1 MSKPESR
8 YSFDVPNICINFATL
23 NEDDAHNA
31 DSWFDE
37 KANLENVPPAENLA
51 KVSHF
56 SPASSKPD
64 VILSSVPSQEVA
76 MSESNGEAECAQGNT
91 VPQNIVGS
99 LATWRAAAPAEAPQ
113 RPGRRLATKQGK
125 TQQRKQPGR
134 IKAKEIANALDN
146 KEDVPPLKK
155 MRLYVIQVLLFRAG
169 KKDTLWKDSGS
180 REKATEAS
188 TKKEPLQDPDLSPGR
203 GKSKQT
209 MPCTPTMLKRT
220 KPPSKLKSTEEQEV
234 EKMQQLQQEVMEL
247 RKKNE
252 ESLKAA
258 IAGAG
263 QPMKKPVGQVT
274 KPIDFHFCTETRI
287 KQNVESQPA
296 NEYKELDFAAVL
308 RKHPPSPVRMPKGH
322 TVPKPFNLSQGN
334 KRKLEEATT
343 EYVSFAEQV
352 EAFQKRTPPRYHLRS
367 RKSEEGSVSRK
378 PVKARLTHP
387 KTPVLR
393 TKQRLRPVTCKT
405 AAELEEEEVE
415 KIQQYKFKARE
426 INHKIFE
433 SGPLLPSKPP
443 VKKLTQPIGFQLEIE
458 KRIQERES
466 KKQQEEER
474 FEFHSRPCPTKI
486 LEDVVGVP
494 EKKALPV
501 TVPKSPAFTLRSRTR
516 VSGREEEKEKEEVAV
531 IKANPMPHY
540 GVPFKPKMPE
550 QRHVEVCPFS
560 FDARDR
566 ERQIQKEKKIEE
578 LQKEE
583 VPKFKALPLPYF
595 DQVKLPEKKVKTPT
609 QPEPFHLQVDERGAA
624 KLQSWKQQLK
634 EDMKRQKEAACF
646 KARPNTVMYQE
657 PFVPKKEHKMLS
669 GTVASTCY
677 VGLADSSQLMQL
689 SDVSPNHPCQEEA
702 LQREASI
709 DICAALLYLTV
720 FETMLSPLFL
730 NLESLSGSV
739 VPESFELATERR
751 AKERQ
756 EFEKRLAD
764 AEALRER
771 HEEQIR
777 QQQEEREKEE
787 VAKLRQEMV
796 SELFLSKGYKVH
808 KANPIRKY
816 RSLEVKPSHQPL
828 TMPKSP
834 NFSDRFRC

>member
-8 YSFDVPNICINFATL
+8 YSFDVPNVCIDFATL
-23 NEDDAHNA
+23 NEDDVHNA
-31 DSWFDE
+31 DSWFDQ
-37 KANLENVPPAENLA
+37 KANLENVPPAENL
-51 KVSHF
+51 VSPCN
-56 SPASSKPD
+56 PAFSKPD

-76 MSESNGEAECAQGNT
+76 MSKSGDEAECAQGNA
-91 VPQNIVGS
+91 VPENIVGS

-113 RPGRRLATKQGK
+113 RPGRRLAKQGK
-125 TQQRKQPGR
+125 TQQHKQPGR
-134 IKAKEIANALDN
+134 IKAERIANALEN

-155 MRLYVIQVLLFRAG
+155 MRI
-169 KKDTLWKDSGS
+169 SGS
-180 REKATEAS
+180 REKVTEAS
-188 TKKEPLQDPDLSPGR
+188 TKREPLQDPDLSPGK
-203 GKSKQT
+203 GKSKLT
-209 MPCTPTMLKRT
+209 MPSTPTMLKRT
-220 KPPSKLKSTEEQEV
+220 KPSSKPKSTEEQEL
-234 EKMQQLQQEVMEL
+234 EKMQQLQQEVVEL

-252 ESLKAA
+252 ESLKVA

-263 QPMKKPVGQVT
+263 QPVKRPPYQTTKPV
-274 KPIDFHFCTETRI
+274 DFHFCTENRI
-287 KQNVESQPA
+287 KQNVESQPG
-296 NEYKELDFAAVL
+296 NEYKEVDFAAIL
-308 RKHPPSPVRMPKGH
+308 RKHPPSPVRMPKGR

-367 RKSEEGSVSRK
+367 RKSEEGSVSKK
-378 PVKARLTHP
+378 PVKARLTQA

-405 AAELEEEEVE
+405 AAELEAEEVE

-426 INHKIFE
+426 VNHKIFE
-433 SGPLLPSKPP
+433 SGALLPKKPP
-443 VKKLTQPIGFQLEIE
+443 AKELTHPIGFQLEIE

-474 FEFHSRPCPTKI
+474 YEFHSRPCPTKI

-516 VSGREEEKEKEEVAV
+516 MSNREEEKEKEEVAV

-540 GVPFKPKMPE
+540 GVPFKPKLPE
-550 QRHVEVCPFS
+550 QRHVVEVCPFS

-595 DQVKLPEKKVKTPT
+595 DEVKLPEKKVKAPT

-624 KLQSWKQQLK
+624 KLQSWKQQLE
-634 EDMKRQKEAACF
+634 EDLKRQKEAACF

-657 PFVPKKEHKMLS
+657 PFVPKIEHKMLS
-669 GTVASTCY
+669 
-677 VGLADSSQLMQL
+677 
-689 SDVSPNHPCQEEA
+689 
-702 LQREASI
+702 
-709 DICAALLYLTV
+709 
-720 FETMLSPLFL
+720 
-730 NLESLSGSV
+730 ESLSGSV

-771 HEEQIR
+771 YEEQIR

-787 VAKLRQEMV
+787 IAKLRQEMV
-796 SELFLSKGYKVH
+796 H
-808 KANPIRKY
+808 KANPIRRY
-816 RSLEVKPSHQPL
+816 RSVEVKSSDQPL
-828 TMPKSP
+828 TTPVSPK
-834 NFSDRFRC
+834 FSDRFRC

>member
-1 MSKPESR
+1 SR

-23 NEDDAHNA
+23 NEDDVHNA

-37 KANLENVPPAENLA
+37 KANLENVPPEENLA
-51 KVSHF
+51 KVSHC
-56 SPASSKPD
+56 SPAFSKPD

-76 MSESNGEAECAQGNT
+76 MSKLAHDGEAECAQGNT

-134 IKAKEIANALDN
+134 IKAERVANALDN

-155 MRLYVIQVLLFRAG
+155 MRL
-169 KKDTLWKDSGS
+169 SGS
-180 REKATEAS
+180 REKTTEAS

-209 MPCTPTMLKRT
+209 MPSTPTMLKRT
-220 KPPSKLKSTEEQEV
+220 KPSSKPKSTEEQEL

-263 QPMKKPVGQVT
+263 QPVKKPVGQVT
-274 KPIDFHFCTETRI
+274 KPINFHFCTENRI
-287 KQNVESQPA
+287 KQNVESQPG
-296 NEYKELDFAAVL
+296 NEYKELDFASVL

-334 KRKLEEATT
+334 KRKLEEGIT

-405 AAELEEEEVE
+405 AAELEAEEVE

-426 INHKIFE
+426 VNHKIFE
-433 SGPLLPSKPP
+433 GGPLLPKKPAM
-443 VKKLTQPIGFQLEIE
+443 KELTQPIGFQLETE

-516 VSGREEEKEKEEVAV
+516 VSGREEEKEKEEMAV

-540 GVPFKPKMPE
+540 GVPFKPKMSE

-595 DQVKLPEKKVKTPT
+595 DEVKLPEKKVKAPT

-634 EDMKRQKEAACF
+634 EDLKKQKEAACF

-669 GTVASTCY
+669 
-677 VGLADSSQLMQL
+677 
-689 SDVSPNHPCQEEA
+689 
-702 LQREASI
+702 
-709 DICAALLYLTV
+709 
-720 FETMLSPLFL
+720 
-730 NLESLSGSV
+730 ESLSGSV

-771 HEEQIR
+771 YEEQIR
-777 QQQEEREKEE
+777 QQEEEREKEE
-787 VAKLRQEMV
+787 VAKLRQEM
-796 SELFLSKGYKVH
+796 VH

-828 TMPKSP
+828 TTPKSP

>member
-1 MSKPESR
+1 SR

-23 NEDDAHNA
+23 NEDDVHNA
-31 DSWFDE
+31 DSWFDQ
-37 KANLENVPPAENLA
+37 KANLENVPPEENLA
-51 KVSHF
+51 KVSHC
-56 SPASSKPD
+56 SPGLLKPD

-76 MSESNGEAECAQGNT
+76 MSKLACNGEAECAQGIV
-91 VPQNIVGS
+91 VPQNIIGS

-113 RPGRRLATKQGK
+113 RPGRKQATKQRK
-125 TQQRKQPGR
+125 TQQHKQPGR
-134 IKAKEIANALDN
+134 IKAEKIVNALDN

-155 MRLYVIQVLLFRAG
+155 MRI
-169 KKDTLWKDSGS
+169 SGS
-180 REKATEAS
+180 REKVTEAS
-188 TKKEPLQDPDLSPGR
+188 TKSEPLQDPDLSPER
-203 GKSKQT
+203 GKSKLT
-209 MPCTPTMLKRT
+209 MPSTPTMLKRT
-220 KPPSKLKSTEEQEV
+220 KPSKLKSTEEQEL

-258 IAGAG
+258 LAGAG
-263 QPMKKPVGQVT
+263 QATKRPVGQVT
-274 KPIDFHFCTETRI
+274 KPIDFHFCTEDRI
-287 KQNVESQPA
+287 KQNVESQPG
-296 NEYKELDFAAVL
+296 NEYKELNFAAVL
-308 RKHPPSPVRMPKGH
+308 RKHPSSPVRMPKGP

-367 RKSEEGSVSRK
+367 RKSEEGSTSKK
-378 PVKARLTHP
+378 PLKARLTHP
-387 KTPVLR
+387 KTPVLQ

-405 AAELEEEEVE
+405 AAELEAEEIE

-426 INHKIFE
+426 LNRKILE
-433 SGPLLPSKPP
+433 GGPLLPKKPS
-443 VKKLTQPIGFQLEIE
+443 VKELTQPIGFQLEIE

-516 VSGREEEKEKEEVAV
+516 VSGREEEKVTEKDAV

-540 GVPFKPKMPE
+540 GVPFKPKIPE

-560 FDARDR
+560 FDARDK

-578 LQKEE
+578 LQNEE
-583 VPKFKALPLPYF
+583 VPKFKAQPLPYF

-634 EDMKRQKEAACF
+634 EDLKRQKEAACF

-669 GTVASTCY
+669 
-677 VGLADSSQLMQL
+677 
-689 SDVSPNHPCQEEA
+689 
-702 LQREASI
+702 
-709 DICAALLYLTV
+709 
-720 FETMLSPLFL
+720 
-730 NLESLSGSV
+730 ESLSGSV

-764 AEALRER
+764 AEALREKY
-771 HEEQIR
+771 EEQIR

-796 SELFLSKGYKVH
+796 H

-816 RSLEVKPSHQPL
+816 RSVEVKPSDQPL

>member
-1 MSKPESR
+1 SR
-8 YSFDVPNICINFATL
+8 YSFDVPNICIDFATL
-23 NEDDAHNA
+23 NEDDVHNA

-37 KANLENVPPAENLA
+37 KASLENVPPAENLA
-51 KVSHF
+51 KVSHC
-56 SPASSKPD
+56 SPALSKPD
-64 VILSSVPSQEVA
+64 VVLSSVPSQEVA
-76 MSESNGEAECAQGNT
+76 MSKLAWCENDGEAECAQGNT
-91 VPQNIVGS
+91 VPQNIIGS

-113 RPGRRLATKQGK
+113 RPGRRVAPKQGK

-134 IKAKEIANALDN
+134 IKAERIANALDN

-155 MRLYVIQVLLFRAG
+155 MRL
-169 KKDTLWKDSGS
+169 SGS
-180 REKATEAS
+180 REKVAETS

-209 MPCTPTMLKRT
+209 MPSTPTMLKRT
-220 KPPSKLKSTEEQEV
+220 KPSSKAKSTEEQEL

-263 QPMKKPVGQVT
+263 QPVKKPVGQVT
-274 KPIDFHFCTETRI
+274 KPISFHFCTDNRI
-287 KQNVESQPA
+287 KQNAESQPG

-334 KRKLEEATT
+334 KRKHEEATT

-367 RKSEEGSVSRK
+367 RKSEEGSVSKK
-378 PVKARLTHP
+378 PVKAGPTRP

-405 AAELEEEEVE
+405 AAELEEEEIE
-415 KIQQYKFKARE
+415 EIQQYKFKARE

-433 SGPLLPSKPP
+433 GGPLLPKKPP
-443 VKKLTQPIGFQLEIE
+443 MKKLTQPIGFQLEIE

-595 DQVKLPEKKVKTPT
+595 DQVKLPEKKIKTPT

-624 KLQSWKQQLK
+624 KLQSWKQQLE
-634 EDMKRQKEAACF
+634 EDLKKQKEAACF
-646 KARPNTVMYQE
+646 KARPNTVVYQE
-657 PFVPKKEHKMLS
+657 PFVPKKEHRMLS
-669 GTVASTCY
+669 
-677 VGLADSSQLMQL
+677 
-689 SDVSPNHPCQEEA
+689 
-702 LQREASI
+702 
-709 DICAALLYLTV
+709 
-720 FETMLSPLFL
+720 
-730 NLESLSGSV
+730 ESLSGSV

-751 AKERQ
+751 ARERQ

-771 HEEQIR
+771 YEEQIR
-777 QQQEEREKEE
+777 QQEEEREKEE

-796 SELFLSKGYKVH
+796 H

-816 RSLEVKPSHQPL
+816 RSLEVKSSHQPL
-828 TMPKSP
+828 TVPKSP

>member
-1 MSKPESR
+1 SR

-23 NEDDAHNA
+23 NEDDVHNA
-31 DSWFDE
+31 DSWFDQ

-51 KVSHF
+51 KISHS
-56 SPASSKPD
+56 SPAFSKPD

-76 MSESNGEAECAQGNT
+76 MSKLACDGEAEHAQGNA

-99 LATWRAAAPAEAPQ
+99 LSTWKAAAPAEAPQ
-113 RPGRRLATKQGK
+113 RASRRLAAKQGK
-125 TQQRKQPGR
+125 AQQRKQPGR
-134 IKAKEIANALDN
+134 IKAERIANALDN
-146 KEDVPPLKK
+146 KEGVPPLKK
-155 MRLYVIQVLLFRAG
+155 MRI
-169 KKDTLWKDSGS
+169 SGS
-180 REKATEAS
+180 REKVTEAS
-188 TKKEPLQDPDLSPGR
+188 TKREPLQDPDLSPGK
-203 GKSKQT
+203 GKSKLT
-209 MPCTPTMLKRT
+209 MPSTPTMLKRT
-220 KPPSKLKSTEEQEV
+220 KPSSKPKTTEEQEL

-263 QPMKKPVGQVT
+263 QPMKRPVGQVT
-274 KPIDFHFCTETRI
+274 KPIDFHFCTENRI
-287 KQNVESQPA
+287 KQNVESQPG

-308 RKHPPSPVRMPKGH
+308 RKHPPSPVRMPKGP

-367 RKSEEGSVSRK
+367 RKSEEGPASGK

-405 AAELEEEEVE
+405 AAEIEAEEIE

-426 INHKIFE
+426 LNHKIFE
-433 SGPLLPSKPP
+433 GGPILPRKPP
-443 VKKLTQPIGFQLEIE
+443 VKELTQPIGFQLEIE

-494 EKKALPV
+494 EKKSLPV

-531 IKANPMPHY
+531 IKANPVPHY

-595 DQVKLPEKKVKTPT
+595 DEIKLPEKKVKTPT

-634 EDMKRQKEAACF
+634 EDLKRQKEAACF

-669 GTVASTCY
+669 
-677 VGLADSSQLMQL
+677 
-689 SDVSPNHPCQEEA
+689 
-702 LQREASI
+702 
-709 DICAALLYLTV
+709 
-720 FETMLSPLFL
+720 
-730 NLESLSGSV
+730 ESLSGSV

-756 EFEKRLAD
+756 EFEKRLAE

-771 HEEQIR
+771 YEEHIR
-777 QQQEEREKEE
+777 QQEEEREKEE
-787 VAKLRQEMV
+787 IAKLRQEM
-796 SELFLSKGYKVH
+796 VH

-816 RSLEVKPSHQPL
+816 RSVEVKPSDQPL

>member
-8 YSFDVPNICINFATL
+8 YSFDVPNICIDFATL
-23 NEDDAHNA
+23 NEDDVHNA

-51 KVSHF
+51 NVSHC
-56 SPASSKPD
+56 SPAFSKPD

-76 MSESNGEAECAQGNT
+76 MSGSDGEAECAQGST
-91 VPQNIVGS
+91 VSQNVLGS
-99 LATWRAAAPAEAPQ
+99 LTTWRAAAPAEAPQ
-113 RPGRRLATKQGK
+113 RPGRRLAAKQGK

-134 IKAKEIANALDN
+134 IKAERIANALDN

-155 MRLYVIQVLLFRAG
+155 MRL
-169 KKDTLWKDSGS
+169 SGS
-180 REKATEAS
+180 REKAREVS

-209 MPCTPTMLKRT
+209 MPSTPTMLKRT
-220 KPPSKLKSTEEQEV
+220 KASSKPKSTEEQEL

-263 QPMKKPVGQVT
+263 QPTKKPVGQVT
-274 KPIDFHFCTETRI
+274 KPINFHFCTEDRI
-287 KQNVESQPA
+287 KQNAESQPG
-296 NEYKELDFAAVL
+296 NEYKELNFAAVL
-308 RKHPPSPVRMPKGH
+308 RKHPPSPMRMPKGH

-367 RKSEEGSVSRK
+367 RKSEEGSVSKK
-378 PVKARLTHP
+378 PVKARPTNP

-405 AAELEEEEVE
+405 AAELEAEEVE

-426 INHKIFE
+426 VNHKIFE
-433 SGPLLPSKPP
+433 GGPLLPKKPP
-443 VKKLTQPIGFQLEIE
+443 LKKLTQPIGFQLEIE

-501 TVPKSPAFTLRSRTR
+501 TIPKSPAFTLRSRTH

-595 DQVKLPEKKVKTPT
+595 DEVKLPEKKVKNPT

-624 KLQSWKQQLK
+624 KLQSWKQQLE
-634 EDMKRQKEAACF
+634 EDLKRQKEAACF
-646 KARPNTVMYQE
+646 KARPNTVTHQE
-657 PFVPKKEHKMLS
+657 PFVPKKEHRILS
-669 GTVASTCY
+669 
-677 VGLADSSQLMQL
+677 
-689 SDVSPNHPCQEEA
+689 
-702 LQREASI
+702 
-709 DICAALLYLTV
+709 
-720 FETMLSPLFL
+720 
-730 NLESLSGSV
+730 ESLSGSV

-756 EFEKRLAD
+756 EFEKRLAE

-771 HEEQIR
+771 QEEQIR
-777 QQQEEREKEE
+777 QEQEEREKEE

-796 SELFLSKGYKVH
+796 H

-816 RSLEVKPSHQPL
+816 RSLEVKSSHQPL
-828 TMPKSP
+828 TVPKSP

>member
-1 MSKPESR
+1 SR
-8 YSFDVPNICINFATL
+8 YSFDVPNICIDFATL
-23 NEDDAHNA
+23 NEDDDVHNA
-31 DSWFDE
+31 DSWFDQ
-37 KANLENVPPAENLA
+37 KANLENVPPAENL
-51 KVSHF
+51 VSHC
-56 SPASSKPD
+56 SPAFSKPD

-76 MSESNGEAECAQGNT
+76 MSKSSDEAECAQGNA
-91 VPQNIVGS
+91 VPENIVGS

-113 RPGRRLATKQGK
+113 RPGRRLAKQGK
-125 TQQRKQPGR
+125 TQQHKQPGR
-134 IKAKEIANALDN
+134 IKAEKIANALEN

-155 MRLYVIQVLLFRAG
+155 MRI
-169 KKDTLWKDSGS
+169 SGS
-180 REKATEAS
+180 REKVTEAS
-188 TKKEPLQDPDLSPGR
+188 TKREPLQDPDLSTGK
-203 GKSKQT
+203 GKSKLT
-209 MPCTPTMLKRT
+209 MPSTPTMLKRT
-220 KPPSKLKSTEEQEV
+220 KLFSKPKSTEEQEL
-234 EKMQQLQQEVMEL
+234 EKMQQLQQEVVEL

-263 QPMKKPVGQVT
+263 QPVKRPACQATKPV
-274 KPIDFHFCTETRI
+274 DFHFCTENRI
-287 KQNVESQPA
+287 KQNVESQPG
-296 NEYKELDFAAVL
+296 NEYKEVDFAAIL

-334 KRKLEEATT
+334 KRKLEETTT

-367 RKSEEGSVSRK
+367 RKSEEGSVSKK
-378 PVKARLTHP
+378 PVKARLTQA

-405 AAELEEEEVE
+405 AAELEAEEVE

-426 INHKIFE
+426 VNYKIFE
-433 SGPLLPSKPP
+433 GGPLLPKKPP
-443 VKKLTQPIGFQLEIE
+443 AKELTQPIGFQLEIE

-474 FEFHSRPCPTKI
+474 YEFHSRPCPTKI

-516 VSGREEEKEKEEVAV
+516 VEKVTVEKEEEVAV
-531 IKANPMPHY
+531 IKANPMPHF
-540 GVPFKPKMPE
+540 GVPFKPKVPE
-550 QRHVEVCPFS
+550 QKHVVEVCPFS

-583 VPKFKALPLPYF
+583 VPKFKAQPLPYF
-595 DQVKLPEKKVKTPT
+595 DEVKLPEKKVKAPT
-609 QPEPFHLQVDERGAA
+609 QPEPFHLQVDERGVA
-624 KLQSWKQQLK
+624 KLQSWKQQLE
-634 EDMKRQKEAACF
+634 EDLKRQKEAACF

-657 PFVPKKEHKMLS
+657 PFVPKVEHKMLS
-669 GTVASTCY
+669 
-677 VGLADSSQLMQL
+677 
-689 SDVSPNHPCQEEA
+689 
-702 LQREASI
+702 
-709 DICAALLYLTV
+709 
-720 FETMLSPLFL
+720 
-730 NLESLSGSV
+730 ESLSGSV

-764 AEALRER
+764 SEALRER
-771 HEEQIR
+771 REEQIR

-787 VAKLRQEMV
+787 IAKLRQEMV
-796 SELFLSKGYKVH
+796 H
-808 KANPIRKY
+808 KANPIRRY
-816 RSLEVKPSHQPL
+816 RSVEVKSSDRPL
-828 TMPKSP
+828 TTPVSPK
-834 NFSDRFRC
+834 FSDRFRC

>member
-1 MSKPESR
+1 SR
-8 YSFDVPNICINFATL
+8 YSFDVPNICIDFATL
-23 NEDDAHNA
+23 NEDDVHNA
-31 DSWFDE
+31 DSWFDQ

-51 KVSHF
+51 GVSHC
-56 SPASSKPD
+56 SPAFSKPD

-76 MSESNGEAECAQGNT
+76 MSKLACDGEAECAQGNA
-91 VPQNIVGS
+91 VPQNIIGS

-113 RPGRRLATKQGK
+113 RPGRKLATKQGK

-134 IKAKEIANALDN
+134 IKAEKIANTVDN
-146 KEDVPPLKK
+146 KEGVPPLKK
-155 MRLYVIQVLLFRAG
+155 MRI
-169 KKDTLWKDSGS
+169 SGS
-180 REKATEAS
+180 REKVTEES
-188 TKKEPLQDPDLSPGR
+188 TKSEPLQDPDLSPGR
-203 GKSKQT
+203 GKSKLT
-209 MPCTPTMLKRT
+209 MPSTPTMLKRT
-220 KPPSKLKSTEEQEV
+220 KPSSKPKSTEEQEL

-263 QPMKKPVGQVT
+263 QPMKRPVGQVT
-274 KPIDFHFCTETRI
+274 KPVDFHFCTENRI
-287 KQNVESQPA
+287 KQNVESQPG

-308 RKHPPSPVRMPKGH
+308 RKHPPSPVRMPKGP

-334 KRKLEEATT
+334 KRKFEEATT

-367 RKSEEGSVSRK
+367 RKSEEGSVSKK

-405 AAELEEEEVE
+405 AAELEAEEIE

-426 INHKIFE
+426 VNHKIFE
-433 SGPLLPSKPP
+433 GGPLLPKKPS
-443 VKKLTQPIGFQLEIE
+443 VKELTQPIGFQLEIE

-583 VPKFKALPLPYF
+583 VPKFKALPLPFF
-595 DQVKLPEKKVKTPT
+595 DEVKLPEKKVKTPT

-634 EDMKRQKEAACF
+634 EDLKRQKEAACF
-646 KARPNTVMYQE
+646 KARPNTVVYQE

-669 GTVASTCY
+669 
-677 VGLADSSQLMQL
+677 
-689 SDVSPNHPCQEEA
+689 
-702 LQREASI
+702 
-709 DICAALLYLTV
+709 
-720 FETMLSPLFL
+720 
-730 NLESLSGSV
+730 ESLSGSV

-764 AEALRER
+764 AEALREKY
-771 HEEQIR
+771 EEQIR

-787 VAKLRQEMV
+787 VAKLRQDM
-796 SELFLSKGYKVH
+796 VH

-816 RSLEVKPSHQPL
+816 RSVEVKPSDQPL

>member
-8 YSFDVPNICINFATL
+8 YSFDVPNICRFATL
-23 NEDDAHNA
+23 NEDDVHNA

-51 KVSHF
+51 KVSHC
-56 SPASSKPD
+56 SPALSKPD
-64 VILSSVPSQEVA
+64 VVLSSVPTQEVA
-76 MSESNGEAECAQGNT
+76 MSENDDEAECAQGNT
-91 VPQNIVGS
+91 VPQNIIGS

-113 RPGRRLATKQGK
+113 RPGRRLAPKQGK

-134 IKAKEIANALDN
+134 IKAEKIANGLEN
-146 KEDVPPLKK
+146 KEDIPPVK
-155 MRLYVIQVLLFRAG
+155 MRL
-169 KKDTLWKDSGS
+169 SGR
-180 REKATEAS
+180 REKVTETS
-188 TKKEPLQDPDLSPGR
+188 TKKEPLQDPELSPGR
-203 GKSKQT
+203 VKSKQT
-209 MPCTPTMLKRT
+209 MPSTPTMLKRT
-220 KPPSKLKSTEEQEV
+220 KPSSKAKSTEEQEL

-263 QPMKKPVGQVT
+263 QPIKKPVGQVT
-274 KPIDFHFCTETRI
+274 KPVNFHFCTENRI
-287 KQNVESQPA
+287 KQNAESQPG

-334 KRKLEEATT
+334 KRKHEEATT

-367 RKSEEGSVSRK
+367 RKSEEGSVSKK
-378 PVKARLTHP
+378 PVKAGPTHP

-393 TKQRLRPVTCKT
+393 TKQRSRPVTCKT
-405 AAELEEEEVE
+405 AAELEAEEIE

-426 INHKIFE
+426 VNHKIFE
-433 SGPLLPSKPP
+433 GAPHLPKKPP
-443 VKKLTQPIGFQLEIE
+443 LKKLTQPIGFQLEIE

-494 EKKALPV
+494 EKKALPL
-501 TVPKSPAFTLRSRTR
+501 TVAKSPAFTLRSRTR

-566 ERQIQKEKKIEE
+566 ERQLQKEKKIEE

-595 DQVKLPEKKVKTPT
+595 DQVKLPEKKIKTPT

-624 KLQSWKQQLK
+624 KLQSWKQQLE
-634 EDMKRQKEAACF
+634 EDLKRQKEAACF
-646 KARPNTVMYQE
+646 KARPNTVVYQE
-657 PFVPKKEHKMLS
+657 PFVPKKEHRMLS
-669 GTVASTCY
+669 
-677 VGLADSSQLMQL
+677 
-689 SDVSPNHPCQEEA
+689 
-702 LQREASI
+702 
-709 DICAALLYLTV
+709 
-720 FETMLSPLFL
+720 
-730 NLESLSGSV
+730 ESLSGSV

-751 AKERQ
+751 ARERQ

-764 AEALRER
+764 AEALKER
-771 HEEQIR
+771 FEEQIR
-777 QQQEEREKEE
+777 QEQEEREKEE

-796 SELFLSKGYKVH
+796 H

-816 RSLEVKPSHQPL
+816 RSLEVKSSHQPL
-828 TMPKSP
+828 TVPKSP
-834 NFSDRFRC
+834 NFSDRFRI

>member
-1 MSKPESR
+1 SR
-8 YSFDVPNICINFATL
+8 YSFDVPNVCINFATL
-23 NEDDAHNA
+23 SEDDVHNA
-31 DSWFDE
+31 DSWFDQ
-37 KANLENVPPAENLA
+37 KANLENVPPGENLA
-51 KVSHF
+51 KASHC
-56 SPASSKPD
+56 SPAFSKPD

-76 MSESNGEAECAQGNT
+76 MSKLACDGEAECAQANAI
-91 VPQNIVGS
+91 PQNIVGS
-99 LATWRAAAPAEAPQ
+99 LATWRAAAPAEASQ
-113 RPGRRLATKQGK
+113 RASRRLAAKQGK

-134 IKAKEIANALDN
+134 IKAERIANALDN
-146 KEDVPPLKK
+146 KEEVPPLKK
-155 MRLYVIQVLLFRAG
+155 MRI
-169 KKDTLWKDSGS
+169 SGS
-180 REKATEAS
+180 REKVTEAS
-188 TKKEPLQDPDLSPGR
+188 SKTEPLQDPELSPGR
-203 GKSKQT
+203 GKSKLT
-209 MPCTPTMLKRT
+209 MPSTPTMLKRT
-220 KPPSKLKSTEEQEV
+220 KPSSKQKSTEEQEL

-263 QPMKKPVGQVT
+263 QPMKRPTGQVT
-274 KPIDFHFCTETRI
+274 KPIDFHFCTENRI
-287 KQNVESQPA
+287 KQNVESQPG

-308 RKHPPSPVRMPKGH
+308 RKHPPSPVRMPKGP

-367 RKSEEGSVSRK
+367 RKSEEGSVSGK
-378 PVKARLTHP
+378 PVKARITNP

-393 TKQRLRPVTCKT
+393 TKHRLRPVTCKT
-405 AAELEEEEVE
+405 AAELEAEEIE

-426 INHKIFE
+426 LNHKIFE
-433 SGPLLPSKPP
+433 GGPLLPKKPA
-443 VKKLTQPIGFQLEIE
+443 VKELTQPIGFQLEIE
-458 KRIQERES
+458 KRIQDRES

-501 TVPKSPAFTLRSRTR
+501 TVPKSPAFTLKSRTR
-516 VSGREEEKEKEEVAV
+516 VSGRQEEKEKAEVAV

-624 KLQSWKQQLK
+624 KLQSWKQQLE
-634 EDMKRQKEAACF
+634 EDLKRQKEAACF

-669 GTVASTCY
+669 
-677 VGLADSSQLMQL
+677 
-689 SDVSPNHPCQEEA
+689 
-702 LQREASI
+702 
-709 DICAALLYLTV
+709 
-720 FETMLSPLFL
+720 
-730 NLESLSGSV
+730 ESLSGSV

-771 HEEQIR
+771 YEEQIR

-787 VAKLRQEMV
+787 IAKLRQEM
-796 SELFLSKGYKVH
+796 VH

-816 RSLEVKPSHQPL
+816 RSLEVKPSDQPL

>member
-1 MSKPESR
+1 SR
-8 YSFDVPNICINFATL
+8 YSFDVPNICIDFASL
-23 NEDDAHNA
+23 NEDDMHNA

-51 KVSHF
+51 KVSHC
-56 SPASSKPD
+56 SPALSKPD
-64 VILSSVPSQEVA
+64 VVLSSVPSQEVA
-76 MSESNGEAECAQGNT
+76 MSKLAWCENDGEAECAQGNA
-91 VPQNIVGS
+91 VPQNIIGS
-99 LATWRAAAPAEAPQ
+99 LASWRAAAPAEAPQ
-113 RPGRRLATKQGK
+113 RPGRRLAAKQGK

-134 IKAKEIANALDN
+134 VKAERIADALEN

-155 MRLYVIQVLLFRAG
+155 MRL
-169 KKDTLWKDSGS
+169 SGS
-180 REKATEAS
+180 REKVTETS
-188 TKKEPLQDPDLSPGR
+188 TKKEPLQDPELSPGR
-203 GKSKQT
+203 GKSKQI
-209 MPCTPTMLKRT
+209 MPSTPTMLKRT
-220 KPPSKLKSTEEQEV
+220 KPSSKAKSTEEQEL

-263 QPMKKPVGQVT
+263 QPVKKPVGQVT
-274 KPIDFHFCTETRI
+274 KPINFHFCTENRI
-287 KQNVESQPA
+287 KQNAESQPG

-334 KRKLEEATT
+334 KRKHEEATT

-367 RKSEEGSVSRK
+367 RKSEEGSVSKK
-378 PVKARLTHP
+378 PVKAGPTHP

-405 AAELEEEEVE
+405 AAELEAEEIE

-426 INHKIFE
+426 VNHKIFE
-433 SGPLLPSKPP
+433 SGPLLPKKPP

-466 KKQQEEER
+466 KKQQEDEH

-595 DQVKLPEKKVKTPT
+595 DEVKLPEKKIKTPT

-624 KLQSWKQQLK
+624 KLQSWKQQLE
-634 EDMKRQKEAACF
+634 EDLKKQKEAACF
-646 KARPNTVMYQE
+646 KARPNTVVYQE
-657 PFVPKKEHKMLS
+657 PFVPKKEHRMLS
-669 GTVASTCY
+669 
-677 VGLADSSQLMQL
+677 
-689 SDVSPNHPCQEEA
+689 
-702 LQREASI
+702 
-709 DICAALLYLTV
+709 
-720 FETMLSPLFL
+720 
-730 NLESLSGSV
+730 ESLSGSV

-751 AKERQ
+751 ARERQ

-764 AEALRER
+764 AEALKER
-771 HEEQIR
+771 YEEQIR
-777 QQQEEREKEE
+777 QEQEEREKEE

-796 SELFLSKGYKVH
+796 H

-816 RSLEVKPSHQPL
+816 RSLEVKSSHQPL
-828 TMPKSP
+828 TVPKSP
-834 NFSDRFRC
+834 NFSDRFRI

>member
-1 MSKPESR
+1 SR
-8 YSFDVPNICINFATL
+8 YSFDVPNICIDFATL
-23 NEDDAHNA
+23 NENDVHNA
-31 DSWFDE
+31 DSWFDQ

-51 KVSHF
+51 KLSHC
-56 SPASSKPD
+56 SPAFSKPD
-64 VILSSVPSQEVA
+64 VILSSVPSQDVVTSKLA
-76 MSESNGEAECAQGNT
+76 CDDEAECAQGNAI
-91 VPQNIVGS
+91 PDNIVGS

-134 IKAKEIANALDN
+134 IKAERIANALDN
-146 KEDVPPLKK
+146 KEDVPPSKK
-155 MRLYVIQVLLFRAG
+155 MRI
-169 KKDTLWKDSGS
+169 SGS
-180 REKATEAS
+180 REKVTEAS
-188 TKKEPLQDPDLSPGR
+188 TKREPLQDSDLSPGK
-203 GKSKQT
+203 GKSKPP
-209 MPCTPTMLKRT
+209 MPSTPTMLKRT
-220 KPPSKLKSTEEQEV
+220 KPSSKPKSTEEQEL
-234 EKMQQLQQEVMEL
+234 EKMQQLQQEVMEM

-263 QPMKKPVGQVT
+263 QPVKRPVSQAT
-274 KPIDFHFCTETRI
+274 KSVDFHFCTESRI
-287 KQNVESQPA
+287 KQNVESQPV
-296 NEYKELDFAAVL
+296 NEYKEVDFAAIL
-308 RKHPPSPVRMPKGH
+308 RKHPPSPVRMPKGR

-367 RKSEEGSVSRK
+367 RKSEEGSVSKK
-378 PVKARLTHP
+378 PVKARFTQAE
-387 KTPVLR
+387 TPVLR

-405 AAELEEEEVE
+405 AAELEAEEIE

-426 INHKIFE
+426 VNPKIFE
-433 SGPLLPSKPP
+433 GGPLLPKKPTA
-443 VKKLTQPIGFQLEIE
+443 KELTHPIGFQLEIE

-474 FEFHSRPCPTKI
+474 YEFHSRPCPTKI

-516 VSGREEEKEKEEVAV
+516 MSGREEEKEKEEVAV

-595 DQVKLPEKKVKTPT
+595 DQIKLPEKKVKAPT
-609 QPEPFHLQVDERGAA
+609 QAEPFHLQVDERGAA
-624 KLQSWKQQLK
+624 KLQSWKQQLE
-634 EDMKRQKEAACF
+634 EDLKRQKEAACF

-657 PFVPKKEHKMLS
+657 PFVPKKEHKVLS
-669 GTVASTCY
+669 
-677 VGLADSSQLMQL
+677 
-689 SDVSPNHPCQEEA
+689 
-702 LQREASI
+702 
-709 DICAALLYLTV
+709 
-720 FETMLSPLFL
+720 
-730 NLESLSGSV
+730 ESLSGSV

-771 HEEQIR
+771 YEEQIR

-796 SELFLSKGYKVH
+796 H

-816 RSLEVKPSHQPL
+816 RSMEVKSSDQPL
-828 TMPKSP
+828 TTPKSP
-834 NFSDRFRC
+834 KFSDRFRC

>member
-1 MSKPESR
+1 SR

-23 NEDDAHNA
+23 NEDDVHNA
-31 DSWFDE
+31 DSWFDQ

-51 KVSHF
+51 KASHS
-56 SPASSKPD
+56 SPAFSKSD

-76 MSESNGEAECAQGNT
+76 MSKLACDGEAECAQGNA

-113 RPGRRLATKQGK
+113 RAGRRLATKQGK

-134 IKAKEIANALDN
+134 IKAERIANALDN
-146 KEDVPPLKK
+146 KEEVPPLKK
-155 MRLYVIQVLLFRAG
+155 MRI
-169 KKDTLWKDSGS
+169 SGS
-180 REKATEAS
+180 REKVTEAT
-188 TKKEPLQDPDLSPGR
+188 TKTEPLQDPNLSPGR
-203 GKSKQT
+203 GKSKLA
-209 MPCTPTMLKRT
+209 MPSTPTMLKRT
-220 KPPSKLKSTEEQEV
+220 KPSSKPKSTEEQEL
-234 EKMQQLQQEVMEL
+234 EKMQQLQQEVVEL

-263 QPMKKPVGQVT
+263 QPVKRPVGQVT
-274 KPIDFHFCTETRI
+274 KPVDFHFCTENRI
-287 KQNVESQPA
+287 KQNVESQPG

-308 RKHPPSPVRMPKGH
+308 RKHPPSPVRMPKGP

-367 RKSEEGSVSRK
+367 RKSEEGSVSGK

-405 AAELEEEEVE
+405 AAELEAEEIE

-426 INHKIFE
+426 FNHKIFE
-433 SGPLLPSKPP
+433 GGPLLPKKPT
-443 VKKLTQPIGFQLEIE
+443 VKELTQPISFQLEIE

-516 VSGREEEKEKEEVAV
+516 VSGREEDKEKEEVAV

-646 KARPNTVMYQE
+646 KARPNTVVYQE

-669 GTVASTCY
+669 
-677 VGLADSSQLMQL
+677 
-689 SDVSPNHPCQEEA
+689 
-702 LQREASI
+702 
-709 DICAALLYLTV
+709 
-720 FETMLSPLFL
+720 
-730 NLESLSGSV
+730 ESLSGSV

-771 HEEQIR
+771 YEEQIR

-796 SELFLSKGYKVH
+796 H

-816 RSLEVKPSHQPL
+816 RSVEVKPSDQPL

>member
-1 MSKPESR
+1 SR
-8 YSFDVPNICINFATL
+8 YSFDVPNVCINFATL
-23 NEDDAHNA
+23 SEDDVHNA
-31 DSWFDE
+31 DSWFDQ

-51 KVSHF
+51 KASHS
-56 SPASSKPD
+56 SPAFSKPD
-64 VILSSVPSQEVA
+64 VILSSVPSQDVA
-76 MSESNGEAECAQGNT
+76 MSKLACDGEAECAQGNAI
-91 VPQNIVGS
+91 PQNIIGS

-113 RPGRRLATKQGK
+113 RAGRRLATKQGK

-134 IKAKEIANALDN
+134 IKAERIANALDN
-146 KEDVPPLKK
+146 KEEVPPLKK
-155 MRLYVIQVLLFRAG
+155 MRI
-169 KKDTLWKDSGS
+169 SGS
-180 REKATEAS
+180 REKVTEAS
-188 TKKEPLQDPDLSPGR
+188 TKTEPLQDLELSPGR
-203 GKSKQT
+203 GKSKLT
-209 MPCTPTMLKRT
+209 MPSTPTMLKRT
-220 KPPSKLKSTEEQEV
+220 KPSSKQKSTEEQEL

-263 QPMKKPVGQVT
+263 QPMKRPAGQVT
-274 KPIDFHFCTETRI
+274 KPIDFHFCTENRI
-287 KQNVESQPA
+287 KQNVESQPG
-296 NEYKELDFAAVL
+296 NEYKELDFAALL
-308 RKHPPSPVRMPKGH
+308 RKHPPSPVRIPKGP

-367 RKSEEGSVSRK
+367 RKSEEGSVSGK
-378 PVKARLTHP
+378 PVKAQITQP

-393 TKQRLRPVTCKT
+393 TKHRLRPVTCKT
-405 AAELEEEEVE
+405 AAELEAEEIE
-415 KIQQYKFKARE
+415 KIQQYQFKARE
-426 INHKIFE
+426 LNHKIFE
-433 SGPLLPSKPP
+433 GGPLLPKKPA
-443 VKKLTQPIGFQLEIE
+443 VKELTQPIGFQLEIE

-474 FEFHSRPCPTKI
+474 FEFRSRPCPTKI

-501 TVPKSPAFTLRSRTR
+501 TVPKSPAFTLKSRTR

-634 EDMKRQKEAACF
+634 EDLKRQKEAACF

-669 GTVASTCY
+669 
-677 VGLADSSQLMQL
+677 
-689 SDVSPNHPCQEEA
+689 
-702 LQREASI
+702 
-709 DICAALLYLTV
+709 
-720 FETMLSPLFL
+720 
-730 NLESLSGSV
+730 ESLSGSV

-771 HEEQIR
+771 YEEQIR

-787 VAKLRQEMV
+787 IAKLRQEM
-796 SELFLSKGYKVH
+796 VH

-816 RSLEVKPSHQPL
+816 RSLEVKPSDQPL